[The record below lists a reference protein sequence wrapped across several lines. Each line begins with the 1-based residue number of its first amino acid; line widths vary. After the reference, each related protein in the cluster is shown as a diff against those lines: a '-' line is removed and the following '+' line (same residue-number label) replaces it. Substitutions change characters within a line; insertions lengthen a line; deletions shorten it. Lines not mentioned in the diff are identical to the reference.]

1 MTQTKTGH
9 PRGLYTLFFTEMWER
24 FSYYGMR
31 ALLTLFLVA
40 ELINNGF
47 GMTRAEAFTIYGVF
61 TGLVYVTPIFGGWL
75 ADKVL
80 GQRKAI
86 YIGAVIMAIGQFIM
100 AYSVVAGDHTIVGGD
115 PYRLFFLYSGLS
127 LLIVGNGFFKP
138 NISTIVGGLYEA
150 DDPRKDGGFTIFY
163 MGINLGAFIAPL
175 TAGYLGETYGW
186 QYGFTTAGLGMVLG
200 FVWFFFNQKTLE
212 NVGMPPNADK
222 DAHLL
227 KIKDYVDVLI
237 WSIGSII
244 LSFAIVFFIDAVSS
258 TVLDSV
264 ITIIGIAAVG
274 GIGYS
279 IFTGT
284 QGKTEWSRVAVIF
297 ILAIFNIIFW
307 SGFEQAGSTFNLFAA
322 DQTDRTI
329 ALFNDWVIPASYFQA
344 INAIAIFAIA
354 PIFDVIWGKLTQI
367 GKNPPTPLKFGF
379 ALLMLAA
386 GFFVMSAAASA
397 AEHGLVSPLW
407 LVSVYLLH
415 TLGELMISPIGLS
428 MITKLSPP
436 KIVSIMMGIWMGS
449 IAIGNYMAAAME
461 SIANSMGFEQGA
473 PMFRFIAFEA
483 LIAGA
488 IAIAL
493 APVIKKM
500 MKGIH

>member
-1 MTQTKTGH
+1 MTNANSGH

-40 ELINNGF
+40 ELVNNGF
-47 GMTRAEAFTIYGVF
+47 GMTRAEAFAVYGVF
-61 TGLVYVTPIFGGWL
+61 TGLVYVTPIFGGYL
-75 ADKVL
+75 ADAIL

-86 YIGAVIMAIGQFIM
+86 YIGAFVMAAGQFVM
-100 AYSVVAGDHTIVGGD
+100 AYSVIAEESI
-115 PYRLFFLYSGLS
+115 RLSMLYSGLA

-175 TAGYLGETYGW
+175 TAGYLGEVYGW
-186 QYGFTTAGLGMVLG
+186 QYGFATAGLGMVIGAL
-200 FVWFFFNQKTLE
+200 WFFFNQKSLEKVGLPPKCDESCSSLNGKDWTDIIAYTL
-212 NVGMPPNADK
+212 VSVA
-222 DAHLL
+222 
-227 KIKDYVDVLI
+227 
-237 WSIGSII
+237 
-244 LSFAIVFFIDAVSS
+244 LSFGVVYLID
-258 TVLDSV
+258 V
-264 ITIIGIAAVG
+264 ISETTLNYIIYIIGIVAVG
-274 GIGYS
+274 GIGYT
-279 IFTGT
+279 IYNGT
-284 QGKTEWSRVAVIF
+284 EGNTEWSRVSVIF
-297 ILAIFNIIFW
+297 ILAIFNIVFW
-307 SGFEQAGSTFNLFAA
+307 SGFEQAGSTFNIFAA
-322 DQTDRTI
+322 DQTDRI
-329 ALFNDWVIPASYFQA
+329 VFGWEIPASWFQS

-354 PIFDVIWGKLTQI
+354 PIFDVLWGKLTQR
-367 GKNPPTPLKFGF
+367 GKNPPTPVKFGL
-379 ALLMLAA
+379 ALLMLAL

-397 AEHGLVSPLW
+397 AVGGLVSPLW

-449 IAIGNYMAAAME
+449 IAIGNYLAAAME
-461 SIANSMGFEQGA
+461 HIAASMGFEQGA

-488 IAIAL
+488 IAILL

>member
-1 MTQTKTGH
+1 MSKSNTGH

-86 YIGAVIMAIGQFIM
+86 YIGAVIMAIGQFVM
-100 AYSVVAGDHTIVGGD
+100 AYSVIAGEST
-115 PYRLFFLYSGLS
+115 RLFMLYSGLS

-186 QYGFTTAGLGMVLG
+186 QYGFATAGLGMLLG

-212 NVGMPPNADK
+212 NVGMPPKADK
-222 DAHLL
+222 NDHLL
-227 KIKDYVDVLI
+227 KVKDYIDVII
-237 WSIGSII
+237 WSVGSII
-244 LSFAIVFFIDAVSS
+244 LSFAIVLFIDAASAI
-258 TVLDSV
+258 VLDSV
-264 ITIIGIAAVG
+264 VYVIGIAAAV

-354 PIFDVIWGKLTQI
+354 PIFDVVWGKLTQI

-379 ALLMLAA
+379 ALLMLAS
-386 GFFVMSAAASA
+386 GFFVMAAAAKS

-449 IAIGNYMAAAME
+449 IAIGNYLAAAME
-461 SIANSMGFEQGA
+461 HIAESWGFNQGA
-473 PMFRFIAFEA
+473 EMFHFIAFEA
-483 LIAGA
+483 LIAGG

-493 APVIKKM
+493 SPVIKKM

>member
-1 MTQTKTGH
+1 MTQSNAGH

-47 GMTRAEAFTIYGVF
+47 GMSRAEAFAIYGVF
-61 TGLVYVTPIFGGWL
+61 TGLVYVTPIFGGYL
-75 ADKVL
+75 ADAIL

-86 YIGAVIMAIGQFIM
+86 YIGAFVMAIGQFVM
-100 AYSVVAGDHTIVGGD
+100 AYSVVAEEST
-115 PYRLFFLYSGLS
+115 RLFMLYSGLA

-175 TAGYLGETYGW
+175 TAGYLGEVYGW
-186 QYGFTTAGLGMVLG
+186 QYGFATAGFGMVIGAL
-200 FVWFFFNQKTLE
+200 WFFFNQKSLKS
-212 NVGMPPNADK
+212 VGLPPKCSSECTSLVGK
-222 DAHLL
+222 D
-227 KIKDYVDVLI
+227 
-237 WSIGSII
+237 WSDII
-244 LSFAIVFFIDAVSS
+244 LYTIASIAFAFGAVYLIDVISETA
-258 TVLDSV
+258 LDYIIYV
-264 ITIIGIAAVG
+264 IGIAAAG
-274 GIGYS
+274 GIGYT
-279 IFTGT
+279 IYNGT
-284 QGKTEWSRVAVIF
+284 EGKTEWSRVSVIF
-297 ILAIFNIIFW
+297 ILAIFNIVFW
-307 SGFEQAGSTFNLFAA
+307 SGFEQAGSTFNLFAVES
-322 DQTDRTI
+322 TDRI
-329 ALFNDWVIPASYFQA
+329 VMGWEIPASWFQA
-344 INAIAIFAIA
+344 INAVAIFAIA
-354 PIFDVIWGKLTQI
+354 PVFDVVWGKLTQM

-379 ALLMLAA
+379 ALIMLAL

-397 AEHGLVSPLW
+397 AVGGLVSPLW

-449 IAIGNYMAAAME
+449 IAVGNYLAAAME
-461 SIANSMGFEQGA
+461 HIAASMGFGQGA
-473 PMFRFIAFEA
+473 EMFRFIAFEA

>member
-1 MTQTKTGH
+1 
-9 PRGLYTLFFTEMWER
+9 
-24 FSYYGMR
+24 MR

-40 ELINNGF
+40 ELVNNGF

-75 ADKVL
+75 ADKIL

-86 YIGAVIMAIGQFIM
+86 YIGAVIMAIGQFVM
-100 AYSVVAGDHTIVGGD
+100 AYSVIASSDS
-115 PYRLFFLYSGLS
+115 RLFMLYSGLS

-200 FVWFFFNQKTLE
+200 FIWFFFNQKTLE
-212 NVGMPPNADK
+212 NVGLPPKADK
-222 DAHLL
+222 NAHLL
-227 KIKDYVDVLI
+227 KIKDYIDVLI
-237 WSIGSII
+237 WSVGSII
-244 LSFAIVFFIDAVSS
+244 LSFAIVYFINTVSS
-258 TVLDSV
+258 TVLDYV
-264 ITIIGIAAVG
+264 IYIIGAAAAV

-284 QGKTEWSRVAVIF
+284 QGKTEWSRVSVIF

-354 PIFDVIWGKLTQI
+354 PIFDVLWGKLTQM

-386 GFFVMSAAASA
+386 GFFVMSAAASS

-449 IAIGNYMAAAME
+449 IAIGNYLAAAME
-461 SIANSMGFEQGA
+461 HIAASWGFEQGA

>member
-1 MTQTKTGH
+1 MTQNNTGH

-47 GMTRAEAFTIYGVF
+47 GMTRAEAFAIYGVF

-86 YIGAVIMAIGQFIM
+86 YIGAVIMAIGQFVM
-100 AYSVVAGDHTIVGGD
+100 AYSVIASSDS
-115 PYRLFFLYSGLS
+115 RLFMLYSGLS
-127 LLIVGNGFFKP
+127 LLIIGNGFFKP

-200 FVWFFFNQKTLE
+200 FIWFFFNQKTLE
-212 NVGMPPNADK
+212 NVGMPPKADK
-222 DAHLL
+222 NDHLL
-227 KIKDYVDVLI
+227 KVKDYIDVVI

-244 LSFAIVFFIDAVSS
+244 LSFAIVYFINAVSS
-258 TVLDSV
+258 TVLDYV
-264 ITIIGIAAVG
+264 IYIIGAAAAA

-284 QGKTEWSRVAVIF
+284 QGKTEWSRVSVIF

-322 DQTDRTI
+322 DQTDRTV

-354 PIFDVIWGKLTQI
+354 PVFDIVWGKLTQI

-386 GFFVMSAAASA
+386 GFFVMSAAASS

-461 SIANSMGFEQGA
+461 HIASIMGFEQGA

-483 LIAGA
+483 LIAGG

-493 APVIKKM
+493 APIIKKM
-500 MKGIH
+500 MKGVH

>member
-1 MTQTKTGH
+1 MANSNTGH

-47 GMTRAEAFTIYGVF
+47 GMTRAEAFAIYGVF

-86 YIGAVIMAIGQFIM
+86 YIGAVIMAIGQFVM
-100 AYSVVAGDHTIVGGD
+100 AYSVIASEST
-115 PYRLFFLYSGLS
+115 RLFMLYSGLS

-212 NVGMPPNADK
+212 NVGMPPHADK
-222 DAHLL
+222 NDHLL
-227 KIKDYVDVLI
+227 KGKDYFDVLI

-244 LSFAIVFFIDAVSS
+244 LSFAIVLFINAVSS
-258 TVLDSV
+258 TVLDYV
-264 ITIIGIAAVG
+264 IYVIGAAAVA

-279 IFTGT
+279 VFTGT
-284 QGKTEWSRVAVIF
+284 QGKTEWSRVSVIF

-354 PIFDVIWGKLTQI
+354 PVFDVVWGKLTQI

-386 GFFVMSAAASA
+386 GFFVMSAAASS
-397 AEHGLVSPLW
+397 AEAGLVSPLW

-461 SIANSMGFEQGA
+461 HIAASMGFEQGA
-473 PMFRFIAFEA
+473 QMFNFIALEA
-483 LIAGA
+483 LIAGG

-493 APVIKKM
+493 APIIKKM
-500 MKGIH
+500 MKGVH